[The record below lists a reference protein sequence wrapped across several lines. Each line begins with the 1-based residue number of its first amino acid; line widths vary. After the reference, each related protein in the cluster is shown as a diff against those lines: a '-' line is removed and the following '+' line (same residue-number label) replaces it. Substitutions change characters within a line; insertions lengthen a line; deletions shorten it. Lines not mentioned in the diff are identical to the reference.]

1 MAKSVVSTD
10 LLMQPIAPFSF
21 GMHAGDLVRIGA
33 TAGTD
38 AARRMAGAN
47 LGLVDVSA
55 QAGQMFE
62 NFEISLNLLGAGVA
76 DVVHIRSWLNDWRDL
91 AAYEAALTRHW
102 PDVSACHSL
111 VGSAGFPLPQ
121 AAVEAELIAIVGGGR
136 TASDSPRLVTAPAH
150 GVTAGV
156 RVGSRHF
163 CTVGPAALN
172 LPDDPAAQAQRCLDH
187 LEIALDAAGLQLRD
201 VVMLNVN
208 TNDLRS
214 LSAFDQVF
222 RQRVRPPYPAR
233 TVSGTSLVDSRW
245 LFSVDSI
252 AVAGGGSPID
262 GAGMNIAG
270 APASAA
276 MLAGDELFIGGLTGL
291 SGTGAHGE
299 SVEDQTH
306 QAWSRIMELLAT
318 AGMTAD
324 DVLHTTNTLTDWRSY
339 GAFNAAYGA
348 YVRSPYPPR
357 ATVVGVLPDQR
368 ARVMIEVHAHR
379 GARDGRFIGYAAPAA
394 ASTA

>member
-1 MAKSVVSTD
+1 
-10 LLMQPIAPFSF
+10 MQPIAQFSF
-21 GMHAGDLVRIGA
+21 GMRAGDVVRIGA

-38 AARRMAGAN
+38 AARRMAGSN
-47 LGLVDVSA
+47 PGLMDVSA
-55 QAGQMFE
+55 QTGQMLE
-62 NFEISLNLLGAGVA
+62 NFAISLNLLGAGIA

-91 AAYEAALTRHW
+91 PAYEAAFIRHW
-102 PDVSACHSL
+102 PHVSACHSL

-121 AAVEAELIAIVGGGR
+121 AAVEAELIAIIGGSR
-136 TASDSPRLVTAPAH
+136 TVPDSPRLLPAPAH
-150 GVTAGV
+150 GAGAGV

-163 CTVGPAALN
+163 CTVGPAGPIVPE
-172 LPDDPAAQAQRCLDH
+172 LPADPAAQAQRCLDH

-233 TVSGTSLVDSRW
+233 TVSGTSLVNSRW

-276 MLAGDELFIGGLTGL
+276 MLAGDELFISGLTGL
-291 SGTGAHGE
+291 SGTGSQDE
-299 SVEDQTH
+299 SVEAQTH
-306 QAWSRIMELLAT
+306 QAWSRIMELLAA
-318 AGMTAD
+318 AGMSAND
-324 DVLHTTNTLTDWRSY
+324 ILHTTNTLTDWRSY

-368 ARVMIEVHAHR
+368 ARVMIEAHAHR
-379 GARDGRFIGYAAPAA
+379 GARDGRFIGYAAPPA